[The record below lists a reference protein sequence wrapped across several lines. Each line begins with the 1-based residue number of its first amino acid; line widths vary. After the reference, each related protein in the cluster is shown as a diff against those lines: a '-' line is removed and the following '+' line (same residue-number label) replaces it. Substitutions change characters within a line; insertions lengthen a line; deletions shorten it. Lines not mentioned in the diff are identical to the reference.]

1 MRAAL
6 SQPTMLQE
14 FPLQAGLQAYM
25 FGGGT
30 LASTGKHWAWLPGA
44 WACKGMTGGGT
55 CMPALMEGLL
65 ATHEWEPAPKG
76 AKGANMWGLG
86 IASTDWFNELEN
98 SSSPKALS
106 LNLLVCY
113 FIFLP
118 KNNL

>member
-25 FGGGT
+25 FGRGT

-44 WACKGMTGGGT
+44 WVAKAWQVVE
-55 CMPALMEGLL
+55 PAYQLWCLLGLFEGLL

-86 IASTDWFNELEN
+86 IASTDWFNELE
-98 SSSPKALS
+98 K
-106 LNLLVCY
+106 
-113 FIFLP
+113 
-118 KNNL
+118 